1 MSFDRILQV
10 LWLGHPE
17 CHATWE
23 PAKSLPQSLVD
34 SFEDGVMAES
44 KVDSVNLYGHWS
56 SIIATKSSGD
66 KDVDEPKGKRTR
78 QERPCYDDLEG
89 YEQF

>member
-1 MSFDRILQV
+1 
-10 LWLGHPE
+10 
-17 CHATWE
+17 
-23 PAKSLPQSLVD
+23 
-34 SFEDGVMAES
+34 MAES